1 MRVPLRDEFLLI
13 SGTRSFLLAVKANAR
28 FAIWIETSDKEY
40 CQTIEPSDLIVVS
53 APEGGAIE
61 PAIMLAEFVRTY
73 HLPITVL
80 PKDHPGSRHFSYLVS
95 AAAEIHA
102 SCSIRRGTHPEQH
115 LICSSDELAGVTL
128 KGLPG
133 LVEISDLPP
142 EGGVKYVTPHIGIEY
157 SEIPDNYR

>member
-1 MRVPLRDEFLLI
+1 MMVPLKDEFLLI
-13 SGTRSFLLAVKANAR
+13 SGTRSFLLAAKANAR

-53 APEGGAIE
+53 APEGGAVE

-73 HLPITVL
+73 RLPLSVL
-80 PKDHPGSRHFSYLVS
+80 PKDHPGSKHFSYLVS
-95 AAAEIHA
+95 AAAEIHT

-115 LICSSDELAGVTL
+115 LVCASDELAGLTL

-133 LVEISDLPP
+133 QVEISGLP
-142 EGGVKYVTPHIGIEY
+142 EGCTVKYVTSRIGIEY
-157 SEIPDNYR
+157 SKILDNSR